1 MIDNKLNMIKVAAQN
16 IISNMN
22 CVLNDIENFEGY
34 DELSTIE
41 TAMRRTEREADS
53 TIDIIMNAYDE
64 IEEE

>member
-22 CVLNDIENFEGY
+22 CVLDDIKNFEGY

-64 IEEE
+64 IEE